1 MTQTRHDESS
11 LGYRDIV
18 NWAEVSRVTDRAVVY
33 RYHVPYAKS
42 GPLTSKIAIDRKYII
57 FR

>member
-18 NWAEVSRVTDRAVVY
+18 NWAEVSRVTERAVVY
-33 RYHVPYAKS
+33 RYDVPD
-42 GPLTSKIAIDRKYII
+42 SKPVTPKIPIDRKYTV